1 MHESIIHAP
10 TLRRFIMAKMF
21 TRSHVVVIRDDAE
34 ARARNW
40 STDQE
45 DYFVRSLG
53 RGLWSVRVINDDDT
67 LGRAV
72 HVRTAEL
79 ERRYLRR
86 PETEV
91 RVYKA

>member
-1 MHESIIHAP
+1 
-10 TLRRFIMAKMF
+10 MAKLY
-21 TRSHVVVIRDDAE
+21 TRSHVVVVRDDEE
-34 ARARNW
+34 ARNRNW
-40 STDQE
+40 VTDQT
-45 DYFVRSLG
+45 DYYVRDLG

-86 PETEV
+86 PETWV
-91 RVYKA
+91 KVYKA

>member
-1 MHESIIHAP
+1 
-10 TLRRFIMAKMF
+10 MAKLY
-21 TRSHVVVIRDDAE
+21 TRSHLVLIRDDEE
-34 ARARNW
+34 ARNRNW
-40 STDQE
+40 VTDQA
-45 DYFVRSLG
+45 DYLVRDLG

-67 LGRAV
+67 LGHAV

-79 ERRYLRR
+79 ERQYLRR

>member
-1 MHESIIHAP
+1 
-10 TLRRFIMAKMF
+10 MAKLY
-21 TRSHVVVIRDDAE
+21 TRSHLVLIRDDEE
-34 ARARNW
+34 ARNRNW
-40 STDQE
+40 VTDQA
-45 DYFVRSLG
+45 DYLVRDLG
-53 RGLWSVRVINDDDT
+53 RGLWSVSVINDDDT

-79 ERRYLRR
+79 ERQYLRR

>member
-1 MHESIIHAP
+1 
-10 TLRRFIMAKMF
+10 MAKLY
-21 TRSHVVVIRDDAE
+21 TRSLLVIVRDDAE
-34 ARARNW
+34 AQSRNW
-40 STDQE
+40 VTDQT
-45 DYFVRSLG
+45 DYLVRDLG

-86 PETEV
+86 PDTEV
-91 RVYKA
+91 HVYKA

>member
-1 MHESIIHAP
+1 
-10 TLRRFIMAKMF
+10 MAKMF
-21 TRSHVVVIRDDAE
+21 TRSHVVVIRADAE
-34 ARARNW
+34 AQSRNW
-40 STDQE
+40 VTDQT
-45 DYFVRSLG
+45 DYFIRDLG
-53 RGLWSVRVINDDDT
+53 RGLWSVRVINGDDT

-91 RVYKA
+91 HVYKA

>member
-1 MHESIIHAP
+1 
-10 TLRRFIMAKMF
+10 MAKLF
-21 TRSHVVVIRDDAE
+21 TRSHVVVVRDDEE
-34 ARARNW
+34 ARNRNW
-40 STDQE
+40 VTDQT
-45 DYFVRSLG
+45 DYYVRDLG

-86 PETEV
+86 PETWV
-91 RVYKA
+91 KVYKA

>member
-1 MHESIIHAP
+1 
-10 TLRRFIMAKMF
+10 MAKLYTF
-21 TRSHVVVIRDDAE
+21 SHVVVVRADAE
-34 ARARNW
+34 AQSRNW
-40 STDQE
+40 VTAQD

-67 LGRAV
+67 LGRPV

-86 PETEV
+86 PDTEV
-91 RVYKA
+91 HVYKA

>member
-1 MHESIIHAP
+1 
-10 TLRRFIMAKMF
+10 MAKLYTF
-21 TRSHVVVIRDDAE
+21 SHVVVIRDDEE
-34 ARARNW
+34 ARNRNW
-40 STDQE
+40 VTDQT
-45 DYFVRSLG
+45 DYFVRDLG

-91 RVYKA
+91 HVYKA

>member
-1 MHESIIHAP
+1 
-10 TLRRFIMAKMF
+10 MAKLY
-21 TRSHVVVIRDDAE
+21 TRSHLVLVRADEE
-34 ARARNW
+34 AMARNW
-40 STDQE
+40 VTDQE
-45 DYFVRSLG
+45 DYVVRDLG
-53 RGLWSVRVINDDDT
+53 RGLWSVRVVDDDGS